1 MARQTPRGLSL
12 SLSLSHFFLRHL
24 LNYIPLSSNTPNK
37 LILARIR
44 VFISVVTPPHDNVI
58 RSVFRK
64 KPVLLCTR
72 KSVPQ
77 SSSLYSTGSCEIEE
91 YLRVGDN
98 SYINNIYVFGSISG
112 GSWKQNLSRSN
123 NYNVMGLKQT
133 HAKTLERNNI
143 CSVTNKIYS
152 THLPIPTLFIH
163 ADDFHKNR
171 SQFFRLL

>member
-1 MARQTPRGLSL
+1 M
-12 SLSLSHFFLRHL
+12 
-24 LNYIPLSSNTPNK
+24 
-37 LILARIR
+37 
-44 VFISVVTPPHDNVI
+44 
-58 RSVFRK
+58 
-64 KPVLLCTR
+64 LLCTR

-77 SSSLYSTGSCEIEE
+77 TSSLYSTGSCEIEE
-91 YLRVGDN
+91 YLRVGFFFCVFSIFIFVFRDN
-98 SYINNIYVFGSISG
+98 SCINNIYVFGSISG

-143 CSVTNKIYS
+143 CSVANKIYS
-152 THLPIPTLFIH
+152 THLPITTLFIH